1 MGNEIQFILYQLP
14 DEEGKI
20 QVVIKDETIWATQK
34 AMAALFDV
42 GVPDISKHLKKKFET
57 GELDKNTT
65 ISKMETVVNRG
76 IRGNVLEDVVVSQME
91 IATRTQRVQTLQP
104 HSADRLRLRQKSE
117 RTVRRKGVARSW
129 VRRWNI
135 VARA

>member
-76 IRGNVLEDVVVSQME
+76 FRGNVLEDVVVSQME

-104 HSADRLRLRQKSE
+104 HAANRLRLRQRGE
-117 RTVRRKGVARSW
+117 RPVRRKGVAR
-129 VRRWNI
+129 
-135 VARA
+135 A

>member
-14 DEEGKI
+14 DEDGRI

-76 IRGNVLEDVVVSQME
+76 IRGHVLEDVVVSQME
-91 IATRTQRVQTLQP
+91 IATRTQRVQTLQS
-104 HSADRLRLRQKSE
+104 HA
-117 RTVRRKGVARSW
+117 A
-129 VRRWNI
+129 N
-135 VARA
+135 

>member
-20 QVVIKDETIWATQK
+20 QVAIKDETIWATQK
-34 AMAALFDV
+34 SMAQLFDV

-65 ISKMETVVNRG
+65 ISKMETVVNRA

-104 HSADRLRLRQKSE
+104 HSADRLRL
-117 RTVRRKGVARSW
+117 
-129 VRRWNI
+129 
-135 VARA
+135 

>member
-76 IRGNVLEDVVVSQME
+76 FRGNVLEDVVVSQME
-91 IATRTQRVQTLQP
+91 IATRTQRVQILQP
-104 HSADRLRLRQKSE
+104 HAANRLRLRQKSE
-117 RTVRRKGVARSW
+117 RTVRRKGVARS
-129 VRRWNI
+129 
-135 VARA
+135 

>member
-1 MGNEIQFILYQLP
+1 MSNEIQFILYQLP
-14 DEEGKI
+14 DDEGKV

-42 GVPDISKHLKKKFET
+42 GVPNISKHLKKKFET

-65 ISKMETVVNRG
+65 ISKMETVVNRA
-76 IRGNVLEDVVVSQME
+76 IRGNVLEDMVVSQME

-104 HSADRLRLRQKSE
+104 HPADRFRLRQRSE
-117 RTVRRKGVARSW
+117 RSVRGKRIAVT
-129 VRRWNI
+129 I
-135 VARA
+135 TFHT